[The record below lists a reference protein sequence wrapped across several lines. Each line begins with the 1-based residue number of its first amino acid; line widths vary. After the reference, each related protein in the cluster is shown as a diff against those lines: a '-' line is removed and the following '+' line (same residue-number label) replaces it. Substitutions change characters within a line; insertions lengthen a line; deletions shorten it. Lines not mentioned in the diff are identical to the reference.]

1 MNRRHLLQ
9 AIPSALLLGA
19 VGMRSMAAAAKG
31 VMLMQRLGPAAAEL
45 YVANADGSGER
56 KLMVGSTL
64 DYHAT
69 WSADGQT
76 IVFSSER
83 AGRGQTDLYVA
94 RADGS
99 GVRRLTDLAGT
110 DDAACFSPDGARIAF
125 VSSRDG
131 YRANIWIL
139 DLKSGKLRNVTGHPG
154 IQGDLSRPSGFFRP
168 AWSPDGQWLAFSS
181 DRNTEWRGHETDGG
195 WEHTQMLSIYVMRAD
210 GSGLRTIA
218 SRPEYCLGSPK
229 WSPDGRRIV
238 FYEMSVEDTFYAR
251 VTRFPKKA
259 TSQIVSVDVATG
271 ERIEH
276 TAGVG
281 LKLHPQFLTTAEIG
295 YCVKGGPEEGLA
307 FISGRMTVTTR
318 LRSPA
323 WSADGQKVI
332 YEKLDFKVLPQ
343 NELLYSW
350 DPDHEY
356 RFTDSFPTLS
366 NDGKLA
372 VTEQSQNS
380 SIAIMDPDGSNR
392 LRVFDAGDKGLAFR
406 PSWSPD
412 GQWIVFGYGQWFQ
425 NRPTSPARIMR
436 VRRDG
441 SGAEALTNGPQNA
454 GFPSCAPDG
463 KQVVFRV
470 WGNGEQGGLRILNLE
485 DRSVRV
491 LTNEYDNVPD
501 WSPDGRRIVF
511 TRRLADGNFDIFT
524 IRPDGSE
531 LRRLTTSGTND
542 AHAVWTADGRILWN
556 SGYYGFK
563 EEAPLYDNNFQPYGQ
578 IWIMNVDGSN
588 KRVLTDSLW
597 EDSQPLY
604 IPASKLTRRS

>member
-1 MNRRHLLQ
+1 
-9 AIPSALLLGA
+9 
-19 VGMRSMAAAAKG
+19 
-31 VMLMQRLGPAAAEL
+31 MLMQRLGPTSSEL
-45 YVANADGSGER
+45 YIANADGSDER
-56 KLMVGSTL
+56 KLMSSPTL
-64 DYHAT
+64 DYHAS
-69 WSADGQT
+69 WSADGQS

-83 AGRGQTDLYVA
+83 AGRGQTDLYLV

-99 GVRRLTDLAGT
+99 GLKRLTDHTGT
-110 DDAACFSPDGARIAF
+110 DDAACLSPDGKRIAF

-131 YRANIWIL
+131 YRANIWIMEL
-139 DLKSGKLRNVTGHPG
+139 ASGKLRNVTGHPG
-154 IQGDLSRPSGFFRP
+154 IQGDLSKPCGFFRP

-181 DRNTEWRGHETDGG
+181 DRNTDWRGHETDGG
-195 WEHTQMLSIYVMRAD
+195 WEHTQMLSIYVLRAD

-229 WSPDGRRIV
+229 WSPDGRRVV
-238 FYEMSVEDTFYAR
+238 FYEMPLEDTFYAR
-251 VTRFPKKA
+251 VSFFPRKA

-271 ERIEH
+271 ERVEH
-276 TAGVG
+276 TTGAG
-281 LKLHPQFLTTAEIG
+281 LKLYPQFLSASEIG
-295 YCVKGGPEEGLA
+295 YCIKGGANEGLA
-307 FISGRMTVTTR
+307 FTSGRPGSMAR

-332 YEKLDFKVLPQ
+332 YEKPDFKSLAQ

-350 DPDHEY
+350 DRDNEY
-356 RFTDSFPTLS
+356 RYTDSFPTLS

-392 LRVFDAGDKGLAFR
+392 QRVFDAAGKGLAFR

-412 GQWIVFGYGQWFQ
+412 GQWIVFGFGQWFQ
-425 NRPTSPARIMR
+425 NRPVSPARIMR

-441 SGAEALTNGPQNA
+441 TGVEVLTDGPQNA
-454 GFPSCAPDG
+454 GFPSCSPDG
-463 KQVVFRV
+463 KHIVFRL
-470 WGNGEQGGLRILNLE
+470 WNNGEQGGLRILNLE

-491 LTNEYDNVPD
+491 LTNAYDNVPD

-511 TRRLADGNFDIFT
+511 TRKLADGNFDIFT
-524 IRPDGSE
+524 IHPDGNG
-531 LRRLTTSGTND
+531 LQRLTTSGAND

-556 SGYYGFK
+556 SGYYGFR
-563 EEAPLYDNNFQPYGQ
+563 EEAALYDNSFQPYGQ
-578 IWIMNVDGSN
+578 IWVMNADGSN
-588 KRVLTDSLW
+588 KKVLTDSLW

-604 IPASKLTRRS
+604 IPTSKLARRL